1 MKELIKRLEMELE
14 IQIEAMVKETGEER
28 IWHKGQVE
36 ALQLAIEMAK
46 EY

>member
-1 MKELIKRLEMELE
+1 MNELIKRLEMELE
-14 IQIEAMVKETGEER
+14 IQIEAMVEETGQGR